1 MGTLIVL
8 AQMTKN
14 SVMDQVERWF
24 VPASASEE
32 HGLEELLSASALLLG
47 RGSFAFLSSS
57 WPTQSGVYADLVNP
71 L

>member
-1 MGTLIVL
+1 
-8 AQMTKN
+8 
-14 SVMDQVERWF
+14 MDQVERWF

-47 RGSFAFLSSS
+47 RGSSDFPSS